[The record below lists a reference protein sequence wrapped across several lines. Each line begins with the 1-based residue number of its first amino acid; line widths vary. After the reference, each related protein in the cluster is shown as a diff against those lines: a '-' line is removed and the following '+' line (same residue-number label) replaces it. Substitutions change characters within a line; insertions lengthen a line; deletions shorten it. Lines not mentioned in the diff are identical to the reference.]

1 MTENARNKA
10 AISEETIEELSRY
23 VMGAVP
29 VMAKIDMTSEE
40 MDIYDKI
47 GKYALGAI
55 PLMVNPND
63 AAEKDK

>member
-23 VMGAVP
+23 VLGAVP

-40 MDIYDKI
+40 MEI

>member
-23 VMGAVP
+23 VLGAVP
-29 VMAKIDMTSEE
+29 VMAKIDITSEE

-47 GKYALGAI
+47 GKYALGDI

>member
-23 VMGAVP
+23 VLGAVP

-47 GKYALGAI
+47 GKYALGAR
-55 PLMVNPND
+55 
-63 AAEKDK
+63 KG